1 MQTRAL
7 ILTVAAV
14 TALNTALLAGARS
27 ASAADSSS
35 VTTDASSKK
44 QMRADNRALSHEVR
58 KSLTK
63 MKGLDSSRISV
74 LARGGIV
81 TLAGSAPDQSQIE
94 SAGTAAGSV
103 AGVSHVDNRLTVYEP
118 GN

>member
-1 MQTRAL
+1 MQTRPL
-7 ILTVAAV
+7 ILTLAAV
-14 TALNTALLAGARS
+14 TALNAALLAGARN
-27 ASAADSSS
+27 AAAADSSS
-35 VTTDASSKK
+35 VTTEASSKK
-44 QMRADNRALSHEVR
+44 QIRADNRALSHAVR

-63 MKGLDSSRISV
+63 VKGLDSSRISV
-74 LARGGIV
+74 LARGGII

>member
-7 ILTVAAV
+7 ILTLAAV

-27 ASAADSSS
+27 AAAADSSS
-35 VTTDASSKK
+35 GTTDASSKK
-44 QMRADNRALSHEVR
+44 QIRADNRALSHAVR

-63 MKGLDSSRISV
+63 VRGLDSSRINV
-74 LARGGIV
+74 LARGGII
-81 TLAGSAPDQSQIE
+81 TLAGSAPDQWQIE

-103 AGVSHVDNRLTVYEP
+103 AGVSRVDNRLTVYEP